1 MMGKMMLK
9 EDPYFYVKVGEASVN
24 GTGREYECL
33 VVNGTL
39 PAVKSK
45 QTDKTYCVSW
55 GELVA
60 WAVKEGIDEEGE
72 G

>member
-1 MMGKMMLK
+1 MGKMMEKDQPLLH
-9 EDPYFYVKVGEASVN
+9 VRVGEANSTE
-24 GTGREYECL
+24 TGNTYECL
-33 VVNGTL
+33 IVNGTL
-39 PAVKSK
+39 PALKSK
-45 QTDKTYCVSW
+45 QTGKTYCVSW